1 MQALIFF
8 LIALAI
14 LIVVHEFGHFWVARR
29 CGVKVLKFSVGFG
42 KPLWQKQGRD
52 GTEYVLAAIPLGG
65 FVKMLDERE
74 GDVSDQDLDK
84 AFNRQPL
91 RSRVAIVAAGPI
103 ANLLFAVVA
112 YWFIFVVG
120 IPGVRSIIGEVA
132 IDSPAS
138 YAQLSV
144 GDEIIAIND
153 RITPTWLT
161 VHKALSK
168 MAEGGGV
175 AELKIN
181 SGGVGMQR
189 ELEVLKKEFDP
200 SKPMSLLQE
209 LGITPV
215 SVELKPIIGAV
226 LDGGPAEQAGLQV
239 GDLLVSANGEVIN
252 SWMSWVELIRENPNT
267 LLSISVER
275 SGNRINLS
283 LTPIMT
289 DENIGQIGA
298 GVDSSHSVVPAELQA
313 ELRYGPI
320 SAIGQAVYETWNF
333 SISTLK
339 SIVGMLTGAVSSK
352 NIGGP
357 ISIAQYAGS
366 SADRGL
372 ISFVSFLAMI
382 SISLGILNL
391 LPIPILDGGHLAM
404 YLVEWLRGS
413 PLSEQ
418 TQLQGQKIG
427 IALLLMLMFLA
438 FFNDLSRLF
447 GE

>member
-1 MQALIFF
+1 MQSLFFF
-8 LIALAI
+8 LIVLAI

-42 KPLWQKQGRD
+42 KPLWKKKGLD

-74 GDVSDQDLDK
+74 GDVPAQDLDK
-84 AFNRQPL
+84 AFNRKPL

-120 IPGVRSIIGEVA
+120 IPGVRSIIGEVTV
-132 IDSPAS
+132 DSPAS
-138 YAQLSV
+138 YAQLIA
-144 GDEIIAIND
+144 GDEIKAVND
-153 RITPTWLT
+153 RITPTWLS
-161 VHKALSK
+161 VHKALLRLT
-168 MAEGGGV
+168 ETGGV
-175 AELKIN
+175 AELTIN
-181 SGGVGMQR
+181 SGGVEIER
-189 ELEVLKKEFDP
+189 ELEILKREFD
-200 SKPMSLLQE
+200 SSRVRSLLQA

-215 SVELKPIIGAV
+215 SVELKPIIGAIV
-226 LDGGPAEQAGLQV
+226 KGGAAEQAGIQI
-239 GDLLVSANGEVIN
+239 GDLLVSANGELIN
-252 SWMSWVELIRENPNT
+252 SWMGWVELIRANPDK
-267 LLSISVER
+267 LLNITVER
-275 SGNRINLS
+275 SGKAIILS

-298 GVDSSHSVVPAELQA
+298 GVDSSHSKVPTELQA

-320 SAIGQAVYETWNF
+320 QAIGQAIFETWYF
-333 SISTLK
+333 SISTIK
-339 SIVGMLTGAVSSK
+339 SIAGMLTGTVSSK
-352 NIGGP
+352 DIGGP

-372 ISFVSFLAMI
+372 ISFVGFLAMI

-404 YLVEWLRGS
+404 YFVEWLRGT

-418 TQLQGQKIG
+418 IQLQGQKIG
-427 IALLLMLMFLA
+427 IVLLLMLMFLA